1 MVANA
6 REFLFAIKEST
17 HTVFDEDAV
26 EFLDQIREFAS
37 NELDKQTSLHPHE
50 RDSIMFF
57 EGMLR
62 GVQLKLTHRKQ
73 EAAAKLSKMGLLEN
87 GVPKLGEN

>member
-6 REFLFAIKEST
+6 REFLLAIKEST

-26 EFLDQIREFAS
+26 EFLENLREFAS
-37 NELDKQTSLHPHE
+37 QSLDKQTNLHRHE
-50 RDSIMFF
+50 RDGVMFF
-57 EGMLR
+57 EGLLR

-73 EAAAKLSKMGLLEN
+73 QAASKLSEMGLLEN